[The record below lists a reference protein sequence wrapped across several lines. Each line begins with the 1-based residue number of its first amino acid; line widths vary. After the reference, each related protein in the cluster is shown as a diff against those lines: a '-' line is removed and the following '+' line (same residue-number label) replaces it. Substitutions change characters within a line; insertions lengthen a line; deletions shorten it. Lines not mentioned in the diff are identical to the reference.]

1 MEHINYFDLEWYNRD
16 GLDFFTIS
24 NCLNPQEMDLLSE
37 TFGELQPQFKGGKSV
52 GSDIK
57 NECECMSGCDSCET
71 PLNKGKGIFLHQL
84 PQIPKI
90 TNLIAEKYF
99 TTLHHN
105 NKIKKM
111 PSSVYVSALNTDS
124 SSHLLSYHN
133 QDNSDYGTH
142 TDSSVITCIMWFHN
156 GETNFTGGELYFPDF
171 DIEVSPLHN
180 TGIIFPSHIRHQL
193 KPIQIID
200 KNRNSGRISYNI
212 FCRHS

>member
-1 MEHINYFDLEWYNRD
+1 MEQINYFDLEWYNRD

-24 NCLNPQEMDLLSE
+24 NCLNPQEMDLLAE
-37 TFGELQPQFKGGKSV
+37 TFGELHPQLQ
-52 GSDIK
+52 
-57 NECECMSGCDSCET
+57 DSKFTASSQNSWGE
-71 PLNKGKGIFLHQL
+71 PLNKAKGIFLHEL
-84 PQIPKI
+84 LQIPKI

-105 NKIKKM
+105 NKIKEM
-111 PSSVYVSALNTDS
+111 PSSVYANALNTDS

-133 QDNSDYGTH
+133 QDNSDYGIH

-156 GETNFTGGELYFPDF
+156 GETNFTGGELYFPEF

-180 TGIIFPSHIRHQL
+180 TGIIFPSHIKHQV

-200 KNRNSGRISYNI
+200 KNRDSGRISYNI
-212 FCRHS
+212 F